1 MTQSAF
7 QVALIGGGIGGLC
20 LAQGLKKAGIPVAV
34 YERDRTP
41 TDRLQGYRLHINND
55 GSRALHECLPPQ
67 LFRGYVA
74 TAGKPT
80 RRVTILDERLRE
92 LLSVNFPSPDPQAVN
107 SPRGVSRM
115 TIRRLLLQGLDDLVH
130 FDKRF
135 SRFEDSSDGRV
146 VAHFEDGTSVVCDLL
161 IGADGANSRV
171 RKQLLPHAQRIETGL
186 VSIAGKI
193 RLDETTRHQLPH
205 AIFDGP
211 APIIGPSGR
220 FLFSTAVEFRHD
232 RPDRLDSLDQPDTT
246 APLGDGLLF
255 DDRNDYAMW
264 GFSTRREAFSFP
276 APPESLSGSELQAV
290 VLAMIEAWHPA
301 LQFLVRE
308 SDPSTVSTFSVRTSV
323 PIPPWPTRNVTLLGD
338 AIHNM
343 TPYRGVGANT
353 ALRDAALLCR
363 NLVLA
368 DRGEKPLLEAI
379 HDYESEMLRY
389 GFDAVRTSLRSA
401 ELFHTRSRVRRSV
414 TKTFL
419 RTVNAIQSLRRRMS
433 AANSSSTVIARSLG
447 VKRYLLELVKMSQK
461 S

>member
-7 QVALIGGGIGGLC
+7 HVALIGGGIGGLC
-20 LAQGLKKAGIPVAV
+20 LAQGLKKAGIRVAV

-41 TDRLQGYRLHINND
+41 TDRLQGYRVHINND
-55 GSRALHECLPPQ
+55 GSRALHECLPPH
-67 LFRGYVA
+67 LFRGFVA

-80 RRVTILDERLRE
+80 RRVTILDERLRV
-92 LLSVNFPSPDPQAVN
+92 LLSVDFPEADPEAVD

-115 TIRRLLLQGLDDLVH
+115 TIRRLLLQGLDGLVH

-135 SRFEDSSDGRV
+135 ARFEDSSDGRV
-146 VAHFEDGTSVVCDLL
+146 VAHFEDGTSAVCDLL

-186 VSIAGKI
+186 FSIAGKI
-193 RLDETTRHQLPH
+193 RLDETTRPRLPR

-211 APIIGPSGR
+211 TPIMGPRGR

-232 RPDRLDSLDQPDTT
+232 RPEWLDSLDRPEAA
-246 APLGDGLLF
+246 APLHGGLLF
-255 DDRNDYAMW
+255 DDESDYAMW

-276 APPESLSGSELQAV
+276 APPETLSGRDLQAV
-290 VLAMIEAWHPA
+290 VLTMIDGWHPA

-308 SDPSTVSTFSVRTSV
+308 SDPSTVNTFSVRTSV
-323 PIPPWPTRNVTLLGD
+323 PIPPWPTGNVTLLGD

-363 NLVLA
+363 NLTLA
-368 DRGEKPLLEAI
+368 HRGERPLLKAI
-379 HDYESEMLRY
+379 HDYESEMLCY

-401 ELFHTRSRVRRSV
+401 EMFHNGNPFRRSV

-419 RTVNAIQSLRRRMS
+419 RTVNTIQSLRRRLS
-433 AANSSSTVIARSLG
+433 AAN
-447 VKRYLLELVKMSQK
+447 
-461 S
+461 